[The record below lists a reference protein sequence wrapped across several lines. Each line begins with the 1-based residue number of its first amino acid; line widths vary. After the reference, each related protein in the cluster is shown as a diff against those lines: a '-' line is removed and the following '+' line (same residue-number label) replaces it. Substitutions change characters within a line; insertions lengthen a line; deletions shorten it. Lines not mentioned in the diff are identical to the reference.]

1 MHERF
6 DITHEEPLAFKTI
19 YGLQLY
25 VQNSGL
31 DKRYLH
37 LLEIRSSQINGC
49 AYCVDNHTK
58 EARKAGFSEQWVSL
72 IAVWRESPIYSPK
85 ERAVLNWAESVT
97 KVSETR
103 IPDEDYDLLRE
114 FFSLQ
119 EIAKLTVAVSTIN
132 VWNRMALALRLQHQ
146 VDPEPTS
153 G

>member
-1 MHERF
+1 MQERF
-6 DITHEEPLAFKTI
+6 DITLEEPLAFKTI

-31 DKRYLH
+31 DKRYVC

-58 EARKAGFSEQWVSL
+58 EARKAGFSEQWISL
-72 IAVWRESPIYSPK
+72 IAVWKESPIFDPK

-97 KVSETR
+97 RVSHTG
-103 IPDEDYDLLRE
+103 IPDQDYELLRE
-114 FFSLQ
+114 YFSLK
-119 EIAKLTVAVSTIN
+119 EIAQLTVAVSTIN

-146 VDPEPTS
+146 VDPVPT
-153 G
+153 